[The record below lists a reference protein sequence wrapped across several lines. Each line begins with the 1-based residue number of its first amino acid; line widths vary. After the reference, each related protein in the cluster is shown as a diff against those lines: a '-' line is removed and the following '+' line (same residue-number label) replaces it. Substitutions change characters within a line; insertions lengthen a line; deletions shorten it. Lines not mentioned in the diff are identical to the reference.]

1 MKLQLNEIMEAT
13 ISELDDIDMTLAF
26 EIEAIERQLAGNHD
40 AGRVW
45 REKAMKA
52 KGHMQRTRA
61 LVRTRLDKLYYGE
74 ERMLHGAILA
84 EIRKTMSVGKFMDAV
99 NRAKINCGMLN
110 KNSPQ

>member
-52 KGHMQRTRA
+52 KGHMQRPAHWFA
-61 LVRTRLDKLYYGE
+61 LDLISST
-74 ERMLHGAILA
+74 
-84 EIRKTMSVGKFMDAV
+84 T
-99 NRAKINCGMLN
+99 AKKECCTAPFWLKYAKRCLSG
-110 KNSPQ
+110 NSWMP